1 MKGCPVKRFVLP
13 AIALSLALCFIS
25 VAPSFAETTYSVKNG
40 DTLSKIAKKFHVS
53 VDSLKEANGLDSIK
67 LSKKQ
72 KLIIPSKEQ
81 EPAEKPVKSKKT
93 VITRQMPEPSGK
105 EAVISKEPEKDSTEI
120 GYIYHRLQPGETL
133 DRVAKKYGLS
143 VKELR
148 AINDIK
154 RKKKLTIGQNLI
166 VGNSIAADGEV
177 PAKSRKIK
185 RIDISG
191 KIEEVK
197 ALSASEELTVKS
209 PKERLLLFAEKMMHL
224 PYKFGANGVLGLDC
238 SSFVQRV
245 YSFIDFELPRSA
257 REQFKVGEKI
267 SRDELQSGDLIFF
280 RTYARFP
287 SHVGIYIG
295 DSLFIHASSLSKQ
308 VRIDSLDKP
317 YYLKRFIGAK
327 RLISEEINRE
337 DLPGIKQQEEVKP

>member
-1 MKGCPVKRFVLP
+1 
-13 AIALSLALCFIS
+13 
-25 VAPSFAETTYSVKNG
+25 
-40 DTLSKIAKKFHVS
+40 
-53 VDSLKEANGLDSIK
+53 
-67 LSKKQ
+67 
-72 KLIIPSKEQ
+72 
-81 EPAEKPVKSKKT
+81 
-93 VITRQMPEPSGK
+93 MPEPSGK